1 MLIGI
6 LILIAI
12 VAVPAAVIAWL
23 TRAQSKRGCGRGC
36 STCANFPLCH
46 GTGAYSHVEKPREPG
61 EPGEP
66 R

>member
-46 GTGAYSHVEKPREPG
+46 GTGAYSHVEEP
-61 EPGEP
+61 PQP
-66 R
+66 PQQQQR

>member
-23 TRAQSKRGCGRGC
+23 TRAQSKRGCGRGR
-36 STCANFPLCH
+36 STRAPFPPCP
-46 GTGAYSHVEKPREPG
+46 GPAPPARPTRE
-61 EPGEP
+61 
-66 R
+66 